1 MLRRVRVPIVAG
13 LVLAGVLAAQP
24 VRATNSI
31 QDIVDNPDTWAN
43 AQVSVVGTVVQLT
56 LGYQGQ
62 SFYTL
67 SGDGR
72 RISIVS
78 ASPAPTVGDHLQVN
92 GQVKRRPPD
101 DEFDFPPVILE
112 SGRQPAP

>member
-1 MLRRVRVPIVAG
+1 MLRTRAPLIVG
-13 LVLAGVLAAQP
+13 LCLASLFAALP
-24 VRATNSI
+24 AHATTSI
-31 QDIVDNPDTWAN
+31 ADIVDHPDDWAN
-43 AQVSVVGTVVQLT
+43 AQVTVTGTVVELS

-78 ASPAPTVGDHLQVN
+78 PSPAPTVGAHLQVS
-92 GQVKRRPPD
+92 GKVGRRPPD
-101 DEFDFPPVILE
+101 EEFDFPPVILE
-112 SGRQPAP
+112 SQRQSAP

>member
-1 MLRRVRVPIVAG
+1 MLRTCAWLILGLGLAG
-13 LVLAGVLAAQP
+13 LCAAVPVLA
-24 VRATNSI
+24 TTSI
-31 QDIVDNPDTWAN
+31 AEIVDHPDDWAN
-43 AQVSVVGTVVQLT
+43 AQVTVTGTVVELS

-78 ASPAPTVGDHLQVN
+78 PNPAPTVGARLEVS
-92 GQVKRRPPD
+92 GKVGRRPPD
-101 DEFDFPPVILE
+101 EEFDFPPVILE
-112 SGRQPAP
+112 SVRQSVP

>member
-1 MLRRVRVPIVAG
+1 MRRRLRRTLIAALALAG
-13 LVLAGVLAAQP
+13 LLAAGP
-24 VRATNSI
+24 ARATNSI

-43 AQVSVVGTVVQLT
+43 AQVTVVGTVAALT

-72 RISIVS
+72 RISVVS
-78 ASPAPTVGDHLQVN
+78 ASPAPTVGDHLQVS

-101 DEFDFPPVILE
+101 DEFDFPPVIVE

>member
-1 MLRRVRVPIVAG
+1 MPRSPRAPLVVALGLAG
-13 LVLAGVLAAQP
+13 LLAAAP
-24 VRATNSI
+24 ALATTSI
-31 QDIVDNPDTWAN
+31 QDIVDHPDTWAN
-43 AQVSVVGTVVQLT
+43 AQVSVAGTVVALT

-72 RISIVS
+72 RISVVS
-78 ASPAPTVGDHLQVN
+78 PSPAPAVGDHLQVS
-92 GQVKRRPPD
+92 GAVRRRPPD
-101 DEFDFPPVILE
+101 SEFDFPPVIVE